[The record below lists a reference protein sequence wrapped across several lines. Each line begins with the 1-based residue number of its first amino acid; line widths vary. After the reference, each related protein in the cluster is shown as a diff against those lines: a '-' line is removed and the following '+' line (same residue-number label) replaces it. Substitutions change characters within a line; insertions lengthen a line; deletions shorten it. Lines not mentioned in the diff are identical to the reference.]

1 MPNKTPQ
8 NEFDIDDIINK
19 LLSGRKYKKKNNK
32 NTIKKKYITLYKKI

>member
-19 LLSGRKYKKKNNK
+19 LLTGRKYKKKK
-32 NTIKKKYITLYKKI
+32 